1 MCSSHTHCLKNNF
14 LRNKNYHTIL
24 QYPINIKG
32 FFFLHLALY
41 DLINI
46 FYQGETINPEKS

>member
-1 MCSSHTHCLKNNF
+1 MCSSHIHCLKNNF

-24 QYPINIKG
+24 QYPINIMG
-32 FFFLHLALY
+32 FFLHLALY